1 MSSQP
6 HFGLREHVRA
16 DIGSAR
22 LMLAYLGKATKHFA
36 EREFAKKKVKIEL
49 SRLKKIST
57 GTIRKYVQNL
67 ERNIAEAINKE
78 QSILKHR
85 VKEDALHGDISERIE
100 ELEGRLNK
108 YLAVHEE
115 RAHNI
120 RLLETALA
128 NTQESKT
135 EQVVLIKRSLTKV
148 ERIFVGLKKDKNY
161 SRRQLAAMR
170 KLIDKIKAKV
180 KKHEKKK

>member
-22 LMLAYLGKATKHFA
+22 LMLAYLGKAAKHYA

-57 GTIRKYVQNL
+57 GTIRNYVKNL

-78 QSILKHR
+78 QSILKHQG
-85 VKEDALHGDISERIE
+85 KEDTLHGDIAERIE

-108 YLAVHEE
+108 YLAAHEE

-120 RLLETALA
+120 RLLESALA
-128 NTQESKT
+128 NTQESKS
-135 EQVVLIKRSLTKV
+135 EQVALIKRSIAKV
-148 ERIFVGLKKDKNY
+148 ERIFSGLRKEKGH
-161 SRRQLAAMR
+161 SRKQLASLR
-170 KLIDKIKAKV
+170 KLIDRIKAKV
-180 KKHEKKK
+180 KQYEKKK